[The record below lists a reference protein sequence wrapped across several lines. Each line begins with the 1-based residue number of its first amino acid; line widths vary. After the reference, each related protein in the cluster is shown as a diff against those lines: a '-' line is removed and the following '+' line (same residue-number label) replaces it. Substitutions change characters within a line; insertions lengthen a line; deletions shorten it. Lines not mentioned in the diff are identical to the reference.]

1 MLMDVSVGCVPVVH
15 VCEGL
20 ESLSCIAGQQQA
32 GQPHQLLWALQRL
45 AIS

>member
-1 MLMDVSVGCVPVVH
+1 MLMDVSVGCVPVAH

-20 ESLSCIAGQQQA
+20 ESLIAGQQQA
-32 GQPHQLLWALQRL
+32 RQPHQLLWALQRL

>member
-1 MLMDVSVGCVPVVH
+1 MLMDVSVGCVPVAH

-32 GQPHQLLWALQRL
+32 GNL
-45 AIS
+45 ISCSGRYKGWR